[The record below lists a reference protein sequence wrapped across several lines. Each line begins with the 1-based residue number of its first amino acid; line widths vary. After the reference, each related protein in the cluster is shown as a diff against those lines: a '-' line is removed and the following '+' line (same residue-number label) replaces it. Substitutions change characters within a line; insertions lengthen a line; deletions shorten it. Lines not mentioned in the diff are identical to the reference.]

1 MQLTSDASPAPA
13 FLKVQ
18 RIALILLM
26 LLAMAVSLDHV
37 RRWFTGLPPDLRA
50 FYAAGQ
56 LVDRHASPYTV
67 EPLLTRERALTGP
80 HATQQIVAPVPLPPY
95 DLVAFGLLAR
105 LPVRAAAACMGF
117 LTIGAAFAIAAATY
131 RPARL
136 PFPLAAAIAFEA
148 VVYSASGLG
157 QIAPIAIAL
166 LALALWALRAGHE
179 RTAGLAVAASMI
191 QPQIAI
197 GALMST
203 LLFVPKAR
211 LSALATMCIAAL
223 ASYLMLPKSVIM
235 EYAGV
240 LKIHALAELH
250 FPAQYSLTWLAARF
264 GVPPESAL
272 WAGALS
278 SLFFLLTSLIIV
290 ACASRTA
297 RTNGAV
303 IAVPAAFA
311 VLGGSFLHEHQLALA
326 LLPALLYSRPTRSL
340 FDSLW
345 ALAVLLIPFT
355 SFLTL
360 EPFWPNPPAYPSIVV
375 AFATAAALVYQRGL
389 PLGPVLALRKA
400 SVVTA
405 GLLVLF
411 LIFMKARPIVH
422 IVLPNIP
429 VIPGENASL
438 AWNVFC
444 ESANA
449 AFHSAW
455 YPLLVKVPIWLS
467 ASVIALCAAR
477 NVETPA
483 CT

>member
-1 MQLTSDASPAPA
+1 MQPNSNVLPAGAP
-13 FLKVQ
+13 LH

-56 LVDRHASPYTV
+56 LVDRRVSPYTV
-67 EPLLTRERALTGP
+67 EPLLSRERALTGP
-80 HATQQIVAPVPLPPY
+80 HATQPIAAPVPLPPY

-105 LPVRAAAACMGF
+105 LPVRAAAACMGM
-117 LTIGAAFAIAAATY
+117 LTIGAAFVIAAATH
-131 RPARL
+131 RPARI
-136 PFPLAAAIAFEA
+136 PFPLAAAVAFAA

-166 LALALWALRAGHE
+166 LALALWALRTGRE
-179 RTAGLAVAASMI
+179 RTAGLAVAASLI
-191 QPQIAI
+191 QPQIAV
-197 GALMST
+197 GAFIST

-211 LSALATMCIAAL
+211 LSALAVVLIAAL
-223 ASYLMLPKSVIM
+223 ASSLTLPEAVIT

-240 LKIHALAELH
+240 LKIHALAEIH

-264 GVPPESAL
+264 GAPPESAL
-272 WAGALS
+272 WAGAGS
-278 SLFFLLTSLIIV
+278 SALFLLTSLTIV
-290 ACASRTA
+290 ARASRMA
-297 RTNGAV
+297 RANGAV

-345 ALAVLLIPFT
+345 ALAVLVIPFS

-360 EPFWPNPPAYPSIVV
+360 ESFWPNPSAYPSIFI
-375 AFATAAALVYQRGL
+375 AFATAAALLYQRSL
-389 PLGPVLALRKA
+389 PLGPALAARKA
-400 SVVTA
+400 SLVTA

-411 LIFMKARPIVH
+411 LVMAKFRPIVQML
-422 IVLPNIP
+422 LPNIP
-429 VIPGENASL
+429 IIPGENASL
-438 AWNVFC
+438 AWNLFC

-455 YPLLVKVPIWLS
+455 YPLLVKIPVWLG
-467 ASVIALCAAR
+467 ASIIALCAAR
-477 NVETPA
+477 NVEAPA